1 MPAARYFGHSDRFK
15 HLIQVWLQIRF
26 RIQKTLACTKCEL
39 FTATPSRN
47 ESHAHLD
54 ESIIGF
60 S

>member
-1 MPAARYFGHSDRFK
+1 MPAARYFGHANGFEY
-15 HLIQVWLQIRF
+15 LIQIGLQIRF
-26 RIQKTLACTKCEL
+26 RIRMTLACTKCEL
-39 FTATPSRN
+39 FTSTPSRN